1 MSVEILKL
9 SLIALSILTFQ
20 ACSSKQEVRYVDR
33 PVAVN
38 VPVKCVVPDAECDF
52 NRTTYTGV
60 VSSMME
66 CIVNMKRNEEVCK

>member
-1 MSVEILKL
+1 ML
-9 SLIALSILTFQ
+9 S
-20 ACSSKQEVRYVDR
+20 EY
-33 PVAVN
+33 